1 MNCLKCFLGGASPK
15 GFRTHFGEMI
25 ADTEYYTYIIK
36 GGPGT
41 GKSTLMKRLAEAFP
55 DEEKELYQC
64 SSDPDSL
71 DAAVFKERQGLC
83 VDGTASHTFDPEYPG
98 ASQQILDLGACWD
111 ASLLKKNKEEIIS
124 VTSEY
129 LRHHASCRRF
139 ITALAAVADD
149 TCQTARAALNEE
161 KLEGFTERLA
171 AKLLPRKKGAGEGK
185 TEFRQLSALT
195 PKGYITNVP
204 EDYAAYM
211 LCDSYFAGSD
221 MFLRRF
227 ADIAASRGYGVSVS
241 VCTLH
246 GSERFE
252 HILIPELRIAFMTA
266 DPINALSLET
276 KQPINFRRFYDKSAL
291 LAKKTRLKFNEAA
304 LKNLRG
310 EAVKCLVSAKA
321 EHDRLE
327 EYYIEAVDF
336 DSVKRIEYDM
346 ISRIKGMGKQ

>member
-1 MNCLKCFLGGASPK
+1 MNCLKCFLGGSSPK
-15 GFRTHFGEMI
+15 GFRTHFGELI
-25 ADTEYYTYIIK
+25 ADTGYFTYIIK

-71 DAAVFKERQGLC
+71 DAVVFKERKVIF
-83 VDGTASHTFDPEYPG
+83 VDGTAPHVFDPEYPG
-98 ASQQILDLGACWD
+98 AVQQILDLGACWD
-111 ASLLKKNKEEIIS
+111 ASFLKKNKEEIIS
-124 VTSEY
+124 VTAEY

-149 TCQTARAALNEE
+149 TCQTGRLALNEK
-161 KLEGFTERLA
+161 KLDGFTERLA

-195 PKGYITNVP
+195 PKGYLTNIP
-204 EDYAAYM
+204 EDYAVYL
-211 LCDSYFAGSD
+211 LCDSCFAGSD
-221 MFLRRF
+221 IFLRRF
-227 ADIAASRGYGVSVS
+227 ADIASSRGYGVSIS

-246 GSERFE
+246 GTESFE
-252 HILIPELRIAFMTA
+252 HILIPELKIAFMTA
-266 DPINALSLET
+266 NPINLLSPET

-291 LAKKTRLKFNEAA
+291 LSKKARLKFNEAA
-304 LKNLRG
+304 LKNLRE
-310 EAVKCLVSAKA
+310 EAVKSLVNAKA

-327 EYYIEAVDF
+327 EFYIEAVDF
-336 DSVKRIEYDM
+336 DSVKRIQYDM
-346 ISRIKGMGKQ
+346 ISKIKSRG